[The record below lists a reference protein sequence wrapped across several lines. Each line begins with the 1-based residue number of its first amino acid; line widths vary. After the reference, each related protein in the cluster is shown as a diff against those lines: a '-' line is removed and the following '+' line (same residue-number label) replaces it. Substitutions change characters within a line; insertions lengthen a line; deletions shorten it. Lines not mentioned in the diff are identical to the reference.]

1 VKRGLAALPLSGA
14 TPAAAQGLPG
24 RPIPIGHGL
33 RPGWRDRP
41 RGPLAES
48 DNFNKLVV
56 ENGLQER

>member
-1 VKRGLAALPLSGA
+1 VKLGLAALPLSGA
-14 TPAAAQGLPG
+14 TLAAAQGFPR

-33 RPGWRDRP
+33 RSGWHDRP

-48 DNFNKLVV
+48 DNFNKPVV